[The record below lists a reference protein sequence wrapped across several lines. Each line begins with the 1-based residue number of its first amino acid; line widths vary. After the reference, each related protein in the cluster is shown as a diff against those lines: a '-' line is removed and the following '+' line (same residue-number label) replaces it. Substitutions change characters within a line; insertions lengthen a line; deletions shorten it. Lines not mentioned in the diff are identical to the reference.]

1 MYVTYHTPE
10 ATYSRLYAQMLTA
23 GHILIAGA
31 AGSGKSV
38 LMTGL
43 VHTALIQSPVN
54 HQLIIVDPKRV
65 DYSEYRA
72 LPHVVKYASEP
83 KEIVEALKIAISIM
97 EDRYNDMARRRLK
110 EYDKGRLF
118 VVVDELADLMT
129 DKAMKRVVTP
139 LLQRLTQLGRAA
151 RVSVIAATQCILS
164 SVISTEVKVNF
175 VNRIALR
182 TATAQDS
189 RNIISV
195 KGAEM
200 LPDPRTTGKA
210 YGYWRDGANMDLY
223 VLPKYDDAE
232 RMRIINHWMDRRNTR
247 KSFGLFGR
255 KSA

>member
-1 MYVTYHTPE
+1 MKITYTTP
-10 ATYSRLYAQMLTA
+10 AAQYSRLYENMLSA

-43 VHTALIQSPVN
+43 VHTAIIKSPID

-65 DYSEYRA
+65 DYSEYRD

-83 KEIVEALKIAISIM
+83 KDIVTALQIAISIM
-97 EDRYNDMARRRLK
+97 EDRYNDMARRGLK

-129 DKAMKRVVTP
+129 DKSMKRVVTP

-164 SVISTEVKVNF
+164 SIISTEVKVNF

-200 LPDPRTTGKA
+200 LPDPRTEGKA
-210 YGYWRDGANMDLY
+210 YGYWRSGANMDLW
-223 VLPKYDDAE
+223 VLPKYDDVE
-232 RMRIINHWMDRRNTR
+232 RYRIINHWMDKKNVR
-247 KSFGLFGR
+247 KSLGWFGR
-255 KSA
+255 RSA

>member
-10 ATYSRLYAQMLTA
+10 ATYSSLYAQMLTA

-38 LMTGL
+38 LLIGL
-43 VHTALIQSPVN
+43 VHTALIQSPIK
-54 HQLIIVDPKRV
+54 HQMIIVDPKRV

-83 KEIVEALKIAISIM
+83 RDIVEALKIAISIM
-97 EDRYNDMARRRLK
+97 EDRYKDMARRGLK

-129 DKAMKRVVTP
+129 DKSMKRVVTP

-182 TATAQDS
+182 TATSQDS

-195 KGAEM
+195 KGAEI

-210 YGYWRDGANMDLY
+210 YGYWRNGANMDLY

>member
-1 MYVTYHTPE
+1 MYITYRTPSAE
-10 ATYSRLYAQMLTA
+10 YSSLYANLLTA

-43 VHTALIQSPVN
+43 VHTAIIKSPID
-54 HQLIIVDPKRV
+54 HQLIIVDPKKV
-65 DYSEYRA
+65 DYREYRA
-72 LPHVVKYASEP
+72 LPHVVKYASESRD
-83 KEIVEALKIAISIM
+83 IVEALKIAISIM
-97 EDRYNDMARRRLK
+97 DDRYRDMERRGLK

-129 DKAMKRVVTP
+129 DKALKRVVTP

-164 SVISTEVKVNF
+164 SIISSEVKVNF

-189 RNIISV
+189 RNIISAN
-195 KGAEM
+195 GAEL
-200 LPDPRTTGKA
+200 LPDPRIEGKA
-210 YGYWRDGANMDLY
+210 YGYWRNGANVDLCTFHR
-223 VLPKYDDAE
+223 YDDIE
-232 RMRIINHWMDRRNTR
+232 RQRIIDHWKDRRNVR
-247 KSFGLFGR
+247 KSLGLFGR